1 MAEVFGKGS
10 ESFAIH
16 AKGMEIGGYDP
27 RAAKGMALVYACG
40 PRGGCHH
47 AGGFTAMDPMQRQDI
62 DVTTEAALVKASRE
76 RRVFCD
82 SAIFCTF
89 LAVGVK
95 DEIIAG
101 LLRGI
106 TGLDRGVSELYAIG
120 DRGSNVERYFSVRE
134 GLRRNWDI
142 LPDRLLKESLP
153 CAKGKRGQGVQLEPL
168 LDAFYGVCGWDN
180 KTGIPTR
187 EKLIGLGLEEIAEDL
202 RKIVSA
208 EQ

>member
-1 MAEVFGKGS
+1 
-10 ESFAIH
+10 
-16 AKGMEIGGYDP
+16 
-27 RAAKGMALVYACG
+27 
-40 PRGGCHH
+40 
-47 AGGFTAMDPMQRQDI
+47 MDPMQGQEI
-62 DVTTEAALVKASRE
+62 DVQTEAALVKASRE

-120 DRGSNVERYFSVRE
+120 DRGSNVERSFNVRE

-153 CAKGKRGQGVQLEPL
+153 GAKGKRGQSVQLDPL
-168 LDAFYGVCGWDN
+168 LDAFYAVCGWDRE
-180 KTGIPTR
+180 TGVPTR
-187 EKLIGLGLEEIAEDL
+187 EKLMGLGLEEIAGNL
-202 RKIVSA
+202 GV
-208 EQ
+208 